1 MGSRFPRRWGVVVL
15 CAVALVAAACG
26 GSEGGSRLT
35 LETPFFLEA
44 ELVVEDVEGIGGI
57 GGGGE
62 ETVTR
67 IRWWFQ
73 DAEHWRQE
81 IERVRPAIESN
92 VITIVTTP
100 EGTVTYDRLGNTVS
114 RQTVPPVF
122 LTFSIFL
129 GPTFTDDLDG
139 FLRRFDAIEDAEIT
153 VGGREPVLGVE
164 ATIVELRTPSGLRT
178 MSGTAPEE
186 FESRDSE
193 DVVRFWVD
201 EERMVVLRNTIGDG
215 ANLGGGELI
224 ALVVAPTFE
233 AGVFELELPA
243 GVVELEESS
252 RVSCGVSQT
261 IGPDGRV
268 ELAGPFL
275 STGGPPSEVALS
287 WTVSGSSGSSCRV
300 TSTELSAG
308 TRGERFLQV
317 AQQIRW
323 DGIPE
328 ALRRGDSV
336 TIRGRSGY
344 EFVEGETRRLV
355 WSVGEVVLVVSGE
368 GVSREVLLALAESLE

>member
-1 MGSRFPRRWGVVVL
+1 MMSSRFPRRWGVVVL
-15 CAVALVAAACG
+15 CAMASVAAACG
-26 GSEGGSRLT
+26 GSEGGSPLT

-44 ELVVEDVEGIGGI
+44 EIAVEDVEGFVGI

-81 IERVRPAIESN
+81 IERVLPAIEAN

-100 EGTVTYDRLGNTVS
+100 EGTVSYDALENTLSREDRL
-114 RQTVPPVF
+114 PIFP
-122 LTFSIFL
+122 TFSILL
-129 GPTFTDDLDG
+129 GPAFASDLDG
-139 FLRRFDAIEDAEIT
+139 FLERFAGIEDVETSVAGME
-153 VGGREPVLGVE
+153 RVLGVE
-164 ATIVELRTPSGLRT
+164 ATIVELRTPGGRT
-178 MSGTAPEE
+178 LIGSAPEGTE
-186 FESRDSE
+186 FEE
-193 DVVRFWVD
+193 TVVRYWLN
-201 EERMVVLRNTIGDG
+201 EEQMVVLRNTIANG
-215 ANLGGGELI
+215 ANLVLGELI
-224 ALVVAPTFE
+224 ALDFDPRFE
-233 AGVFELELPA
+233 IGVFELELPA
-243 GVVELEESS
+243 GVVELEESGG
-252 RVSCGVSQT
+252 VSCRSSQT
-261 IGPDGRV
+261 MAADGRA
-268 ELAGPFL
+268 ELPDPFL
-275 STGGPPSEVALS
+275 STGGPSGGVASS
-287 WTVSGSSGSSCRV
+287 WTVSQSSGSSCRV

-317 AQQIRW
+317 TQQIRP

-344 EFVEGETRRLV
+344 EFVEGETRRFV